1 MRIYLLGFMGA
12 GKSFWGKQL
21 SKKLNYPLLDLDNY
35 IEEQEGKIINNIFLE
50 NGEEYFRQVEHKYL
64 QSLTENNK
72 NIILS
77 CGGGTPC
84 FFNNIDYMNEQGV
97 TVWLNIP
104 QEIILGRLKQNRSN
118 RPLIKD
124 LDDVELRQYIQK
136 KLNDRKI
143 YYSQSKLK
151 VDDTQIDLDDLI
163 KKINNA

>member
-1 MRIYLLGFMGA
+1 MKIYLLGFMGA

-50 NGEEYFRQVEHKYL
+50 KGEEYFRQVEHQYL
-64 QSLTENNK
+64 QYLTENNK
-72 NIILS
+72 DLILS

-84 FFNNIDYMNEQGV
+84 FFNNIDYMNEKGV
-97 TVWLNIP
+97 TVWLNIS

-124 LDDVELRQYIQK
+124 LDDTELRQYIQK

-151 VDDTQIDLDDLI
+151 MDDTQIDLNELI